1 MACGGLVAASEAA
14 LQNLFPNI
22 KGLKDAINK
31 KQSESEFLTDLKQIH
46 QVYAQSVYQSHS
58 ANNSIPQNSEKSTEN
73 SEIFASDVIPELS
86 EIGEVQTK
94 ERADVQ
100 HYLNANVNTEIINFC
115 GICIYRSARI

>member
-1 MACGGLVAASEAA
+1 MNDGKT
-14 LQNLFPNI
+14 I
-22 KGLKDAINK
+22 K
-31 KQSESEFLTDLKQIH
+31 ESSAQYLADLEEIRKAYVQD
-46 QVYAQSVYQSHS
+46 VKENYS
-58 ANNSIPQNSEKSTEN
+58 NNSIPQNSEKSTEN